1 VWVCASAHGCVGV
14 WVCGCVDVWVCGCV
28 GVGVWVCVWCSMD
41 AVSQLARSIP
51 SLSFNPTVRS
61 LAVRLLG
68 RILGK
73 NLGLLLGTV
82 AGTNPKGNPSTRDE
96 IVFSASLLASLS
108 LDDET
113 VDMLMEH
120 RCALRAGGYTWNL
133 IFAWGL
139 CAPLFGVMHRLCLPA
154 AGMRVGTP

>member
-1 VWVCASAHGCVGV
+1 MQLHALTLSLSLSPLPPPYPTVPPS
-14 WVCGCVDVWVCGCV
+14 
-28 GVGVWVCVWCSMD
+28 SMD

-51 SLSFNPTVRS
+51 SLSFNPAVRS

-82 AGTNPKGNPSTRDE
+82 AGTNPKGAASSRDE

-120 RCALRAGGYTWNL
+120 R
-133 IFAWGL
+133 
-139 CAPLFGVMHRLCLPA
+139 
-154 AGMRVGTP
+154 